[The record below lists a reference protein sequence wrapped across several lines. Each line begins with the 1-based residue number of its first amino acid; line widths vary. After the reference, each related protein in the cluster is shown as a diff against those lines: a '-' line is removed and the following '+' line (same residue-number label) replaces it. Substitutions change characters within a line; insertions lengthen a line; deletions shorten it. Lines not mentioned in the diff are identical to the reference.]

1 MRHLTINHK
10 TIYQLYEIKMI
21 ILQFANKIK
30 KKKKKRNK
38 TSNGCATKRPTTH
51 PAAINKLQKL

>member
-30 KKKKKRNK
+30 KKKKKEKQNFK
-38 TSNGCATKRPTTH
+38 WMCHQTTNH
-51 PAAINKLQKL
+51 PPGGYK